1 MATIT
6 AVYENGMFR
15 PTGPVD
21 LAEGTTVHVTPAPT
35 RPEQADA
42 RRRVFEIL
50 SYSYDTGD
58 REAAARHDEHQP

>member
-21 LAEGTTVHVTPAPT
+21 LPEGATGHVVPAPT
-35 RPEQADA
+35 RAEQDEA

-50 SYSYDTGD
+50 SHSYDTGD
-58 REAAARHDEHQP
+58 PEAAARHDEHQP

>member
-21 LAEGTTVHVTPAPT
+21 LPEGATVHVVPAPLRT
-35 RPEQADA
+35 EQDEA

-50 SYSYDTGD
+50 SQSYDTGD
-58 REAAARHDEHQP
+58 PEAAARHDEHQP